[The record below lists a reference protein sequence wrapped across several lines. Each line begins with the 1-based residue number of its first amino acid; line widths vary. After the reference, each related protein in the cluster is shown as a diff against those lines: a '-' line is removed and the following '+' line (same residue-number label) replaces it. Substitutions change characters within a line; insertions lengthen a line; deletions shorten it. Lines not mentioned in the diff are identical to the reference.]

1 MTGHVHEADVH
12 GHAGGRLPVH
22 AKRKVVFV
30 MSPIVASLVALA
42 ATLGEY
48 TVVRPER
55 ISAADETVLADFT
68 NLLAKAVGGAL
79 KVAAAGAIADAV
91 RPEDLRADNIIPS
104 VFDPEVV
111 VSVARACAE
120 AARAD
125 GVCRS

>member
-1 MTGHVHEADVH
+1 
-12 GHAGGRLPVH
+12 
-22 AKRKVVFV
+22 

-79 KVAAAGAIADAV
+79 KVAAAG
-91 RPEDLRADNIIPS
+91 
-104 VFDPEVV
+104 
-111 VSVARACAE
+111 
-120 AARAD
+120 
-125 GVCRS
+125 

>member
-1 MTGHVHEADVH
+1 M
-12 GHAGGRLPVH
+12 
-22 AKRKVVFV
+22 
-30 MSPIVASLVALA
+30 
-42 ATLGEY
+42 
-48 TVVRPER
+48 
-55 ISAADETVLADFT
+55 
-68 NLLAKAVGGAL
+68 